1 MYTHIHKIGNT
12 VDMILKPVI
21 CQTGLPRW
29 LSSKESICQAGDAGS
44 TSGLGRS
51 PGEGKGNPFQFSCLG
66 NPMDRGGCKRVGNN
80 LAAKQQISQTV
91 VIVDII
97 ILFLIHYKF
106 FKYRIWQTI
115 MHAKSRLP
123 LFFVN
128 KVLLE
133 HSHAHWFYIVY
144 GYNSK
149 VEQLW

>member
-66 NPMDRGGCKRVGNN
+66 NPMAKESGGLQSMG
-80 LAAKQQISQTV
+80 LQSQTQCR
-91 VIVDII
+91 D
-97 ILFLIHYKF
+97 
-106 FKYRIWQTI
+106 
-115 MHAKSRLP
+115 
-123 LFFVN
+123 
-128 KVLLE
+128 
-133 HSHAHWFYIVY
+133 
-144 GYNSK
+144 
-149 VEQLW
+149 

>member
-1 MYTHIHKIGNT
+1 VYKHIHKIGNT
-12 VDMILKPVI
+12 VDMILKSVI

-29 LSSKESICQAGDAGS
+29 LSNKESTCQAGDS
-44 TSGLGRS
+44 CSVSGLGRS

-66 NPMDRGGCKRVGNN
+66 NPMDRGGCKRVGHN

-106 FKYRIWQTI
+106 FKYRMWQTI
-115 MHAKSRLP
+115 MHAKSSLP

-133 HSHAHWFYIVY
+133 HSHAH
-144 GYNSK
+144 
-149 VEQLW
+149 